1 MKSKNFVSVLFF
13 IAALLV
19 WNCGGKNSPKKE
31 PVNVKEVKDTTIA
44 VKVKNNAIPKV
55 ESITEKEALKR
66 MRQFININ
74 KRKYLNSD
82 YAQIDD
88 IESVFGDFNA
98 DMVTDYFFNVT
109 IDYGGDFIPTHHFL
123 YDSKEDK
130 IREIIVDEQ
139 PDSWSH
145 ITPRA
150 IQENKIIGTAHLWK
164 AVSPD
169 FIATQEVKSGFT
181 ILGNKLSIAPDSKKA
196 VLAAHKKVLK
206 EYAQME
212 KDFME
217 SQQSY
222 EETEEEQ

>member
-1 MKSKNFVSVLFF
+1 MTTKNNVMVLFF
-13 IAALLV
+13 LAGFLL
-19 WNCGGKNSPKKE
+19 WNCGGKNSQKKDTDI
-31 PVNVKEVKDTTIA
+31 VKEVKDTTIA
-44 VKVKNNAIPKV
+44 FNAKTNAIPKA

-66 MRQFININ
+66 MRQFINLN
-74 KRKYLNSD
+74 KRKYLDSEYAEIEDIVSVSGD
-82 YAQIDD
+82 Y
-88 IESVFGDFNA
+88 NA
-98 DMVTDYFFNVT
+98 DMVTDYFFNVS
-109 IDYGGDFIPTHHFL
+109 IYYGGDFVPTRHFL

-145 ITPRA
+145 ITPRT

-169 FIATQEVKSGFT
+169 FIATQDVKSGFT
-181 ILGNKLSIAPDSKKA
+181 ISGNKLSIAPDSRKA
-196 VLAAHKKVLK
+196 VLAAHKKVLT